1 MIAFSSEAY
10 YALFAEY
17 NRAIWPAQIV
27 ALLLGLL
34 GLIATSRP
42 FWLSNRLIAGI
53 LVVFWVW
60 SGLVYHWSFFSGIN
74 FVAPVLAVLFVVQ
87 ALLLIWTGIVRD
99 RIAFRF
105 SGGLYG
111 WAGMALAIYGL
122 TIHAVTSYLGGHL
135 WPALP
140 AFGVTPSPTLL
151 FTLGLLLM
159 AEPRIPWHLMILPI
173 VLCLVGAIG
182 AWFLDVGEDL
192 PLAVVCVVST
202 LLAVTKN
209 RQSRNH

>member
-27 ALLLGLL
+27 ALLLGLAAL
-34 GLIATSRP
+34 VVTGRP
-42 FWLSNRLIAGI
+42 FWLSDRLITSI
-53 LVVFWVW
+53 LVVFWTW
-60 SGLVYHWSFFSGIN
+60 SGLVYHWSFFAGIN

-87 ALLLIWTGIVRD
+87 ALLLIWTGIVRG
-99 RIAFRF
+99 RVAFRF
-105 SGGLYG
+105 SGDLYG
-111 WAGMALAIYGL
+111 WVGMTFAIYGL
-122 TIHAVTSYLGGHL
+122 AIHAVTSYLAGHL

-159 AEPRIPWHLMILPI
+159 AESRVPWHLMILPI

-182 AWFLDVGEDL
+182 AWFLDIREDL
-192 PLAVVCVVST
+192 PLAVLCIVAP
-202 LLAVTKN
+202 LFAAIKN
-209 RQSRNH
+209 RQYRNP

>member
-27 ALLLGLL
+27 ALLLGLVAL
-34 GLIATSRP
+34 VATGRP
-42 FWLSNRLIAGI
+42 FWLSDRLIATT
-53 LVVFWVW
+53 LVVFWAW
-60 SGLVYHWSFFSGIN
+60 SGLVYHWSFFAGIN
-74 FVAPVLAVLFVVQ
+74 FVAPVLAVLFFMQ
-87 ALLLIWTGIVRD
+87 ALLLIWTGIVRG
-99 RIAFRF
+99 RVAFRF
-105 SGGLYG
+105 SGSLYG

-122 TIHAVTSYLGGHL
+122 AIHAVTSYLAGHL

-159 AEPRIPWHLMILPI
+159 AEPRVPWHLMILPI
-173 VLCLVGAIG
+173 VLCLVGGIG
-182 AWFLDVGEDL
+182 AWFLDVREDL
-192 PLAVVCVVST
+192 PLAVMGIVAA

-209 RQSRNH
+209 RQSQNR